1 MIHNNINQIP
11 RIEYK
16 SKNCMW
22 YDERAHLV
30 YSSRVIRAALPNT
43 LFRFKLR
50 AVSFLKFKT

>member
-16 SKNCMW
+16 SKNCMQ
-22 YDERAHLV
+22 YDEKAPLV
-30 YSSRVIRAALPNT
+30 YSSGVIRAALTNT

-50 AVSFLKFKT
+50 AAFLLKFKT